1 MRGEKADRDHCK
13 KVVNTTQGMRKAV
26 YEAMGVAHAEWAD
39 AEKGT
44 ITKMTAQSRK
54 RLRVMFPFP
63 APGTG
68 IPKRIQRRTW
78 VCSSAVHPKAVV
90 LTAHARIGEE
100 IKKLP
105 IQW

>member
-1 MRGEKADRDHCK
+1 
-13 KVVNTTQGMRKAV
+13 VSLTPT
-26 YEAMGVAHAEWAD
+26 WAD